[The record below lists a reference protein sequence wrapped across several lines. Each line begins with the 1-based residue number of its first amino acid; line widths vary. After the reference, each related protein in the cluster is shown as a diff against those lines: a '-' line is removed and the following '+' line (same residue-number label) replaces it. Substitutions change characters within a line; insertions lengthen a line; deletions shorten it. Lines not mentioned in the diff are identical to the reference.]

1 MSTHFD
7 YVIYVDIDHHS
18 LGRQILT
25 WVFGSTLRIVLYVDI
40 NDVVKMCRHRARWSM
55 STLRPK
61 PFSVDIERNLR
72 VDLLNFYLNNSTRL
86 KLAIDDN
93 CLDIFN
99 FEVKVFEKHLRD
111 LIDGDMIALVLIG
124 QTELIPFR

>member
-1 MSTHFD
+1 MS
-7 YVIYVDIDHHS
+7 I
-18 LGRQILT
+18 
-25 WVFGSTLRIVLYVDI
+25 
-40 NDVVKMCRHRARWSM
+40 
-55 STLRPK
+55 LRPK

-72 VDLLNFYLNNSTRL
+72 EDLLNFDLNNSTRL
-86 KLAIDDN
+86 KLALDDN